1 MKTYVYLWEFV
12 LEWEIFRNTSRIYNT
27 FPWQQWLCEC
37 TSLLRCSYVACMLLT
52 YIVCVTEP
60 GQPACNIEEPAE
72 GGVHPIAGAG
82 G

>member
-1 MKTYVYLWEFV
+1 M
-12 LEWEIFRNTSRIYNT
+12 
-27 FPWQQWLCEC
+27 
-37 TSLLRCSYVACMLLT
+37 LRALLLT
-52 YIVCVTEP
+52 YINKVGCVTEP